1 MNMERKL
8 MLSVFISAVAGLG
21 WMFQVGWLP
30 WATASTT
37 DEQRKKIHAI
47 EMNIGL
53 IQNDVKHIN
62 EGIIDIKEMLKK

>member
-8 MLSVFISAVAGLG
+8 ALSVFISAIAGLG

-30 WATASTT
+30 WATAGAI
-37 DEQRKKIHAI
+37 DEQHNKIHAI

-62 EGIIDIKEMLKK
+62 DGIVDIKEMLKK